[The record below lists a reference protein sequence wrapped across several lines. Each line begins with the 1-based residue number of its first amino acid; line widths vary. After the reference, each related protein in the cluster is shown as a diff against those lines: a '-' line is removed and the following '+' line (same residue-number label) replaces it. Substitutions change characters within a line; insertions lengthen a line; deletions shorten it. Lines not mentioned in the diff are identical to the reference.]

1 MDGLRFSLRICK
13 NARGVAL
20 AYALDGTDGIACI
33 DLDRCIGEDGKRSA
47 LADEV
52 LSKCGKTY
60 IESSVSGKGLHIF
73 GTTKGEDLRSFSK
86 DGDMEY
92 YQGGQFIAM
101 TGDGAGYS
109 RLASFDTPEMKS
121 LLSRKLE
128 RRQEW
133 KNTGKGVAG
142 AFADGRSRASRKG
155 VLRKE
160 RRYGETA
167 V

>member
-1 MDGLRFSLRICK
+1 
-13 NARGVAL
+13 
-20 AYALDGTDGIACI
+20 
-33 DLDRCIGEDGKRSA
+33 
-47 LADEV
+47 
-52 LSKCGKTY
+52 KCGKTY

-133 KNTGKGVAG
+133 KYTGKGVAG
-142 AFADGRSRASRKG
+142 LSQMEDHESRE
-155 VLRKE
+155 KE
-160 RRYGETA
+160 FSAKNGDTARRLYSA
-167 V
+167 KDLHQ